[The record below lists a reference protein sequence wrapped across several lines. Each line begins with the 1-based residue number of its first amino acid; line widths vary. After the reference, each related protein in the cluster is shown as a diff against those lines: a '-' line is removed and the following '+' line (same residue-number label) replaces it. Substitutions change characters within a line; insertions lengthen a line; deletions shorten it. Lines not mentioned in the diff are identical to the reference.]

1 MEAPREDAKRVPGSL
16 KPLDRS
22 LRHETT
28 DRDSLGPGLIF
39 TYGHLSRTKED
50 GLGHSSDIYPK
61 KARIMV
67 RRSTIKWVREG
78 KANGRESGFIVT
90 WDVNSTDRAVAHR
103 LQRFVYG
110 DTARANGREY
120 RYPGFI
126 EKRGVRYLGQS
137 VIFVRPNLLGE
148 LVDFLSRTRI
158 EHEVTAAAI
167 G

>member
-1 MEAPREDAKRVPGSL
+1 MDPG
-16 KPLDRS
+16 P
-22 LRHETT
+22 
-28 DRDSLGPGLIF
+28 F
-39 TYGHLSRTKED
+39 RT
-50 GLGHSSDIYPK
+50 SIRK

-78 KANGRESGFIVT
+78 KASGRESGFIVT

-110 DTARANGREY
+110 DTAQSKGREY

-126 EKRGVRYLGQS
+126 EKTGVRYLGQS

-158 EHEVTAAAI
+158 EHEVTAAAV

>member
-1 MEAPREDAKRVPGSL
+1 
-16 KPLDRS
+16 
-22 LRHETT
+22 
-28 DRDSLGPGLIF
+28 
-39 TYGHLSRTKED
+39 
-50 GLGHSSDIYPK
+50 
-61 KARIMV
+61 MV

-78 KANGRESGFIVT
+78 KAKGRESGFIVT

-110 DTARANGREY
+110 DTVRSNGREY

-126 EKRGVRYLGQS
+126 EKTGVRYLGQS

-148 LVDFLSRTRI
+148 LIDFLSRTRI
-158 EHEVTAAAI
+158 EHEVTAAAV